1 MNKGSVA
8 LFRTS
13 FIKVLRSTALP
24 RFANPEKTGGINM
37 RNMSEQE
44 EKILKN
50 IFARI
55 RKICVDDADDPM
67 VKATIQTLHDT
78 KVVVN
83 EEE

>member
-1 MNKGSVA
+1 
-8 LFRTS
+8 
-13 FIKVLRSTALP
+13 
-24 RFANPEKTGGINM
+24 M
-37 RNMSEQE
+37 RNMSDQE